1 MNQSAEIGAARRGAQ
16 KFQLKS
22 GRPALNEGIMPSSL
36 AATLLA
42 IRQRRGALFMLDS
55 SRWLIERWNLTS
67 DCLEEQGEETV
78 RLVERLLDSDRSGST
93 PTQES
98 S

>member
-1 MNQSAEIGAARRGAQ
+1 
-16 KFQLKS
+16 
-22 GRPALNEGIMPSSL
+22 
-36 AATLLA
+36 
-42 IRQRRGALFMLDS
+42 MLDS

-78 RLVERLLDSDRSGST
+78 RLVERLLDPDRSGST
-93 PTQES
+93 ATQES